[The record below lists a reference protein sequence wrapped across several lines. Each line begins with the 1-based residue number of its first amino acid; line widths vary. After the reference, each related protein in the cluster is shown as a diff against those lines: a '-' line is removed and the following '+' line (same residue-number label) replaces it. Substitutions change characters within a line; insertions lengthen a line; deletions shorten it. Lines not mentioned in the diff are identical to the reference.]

1 MSERK
6 PKDRT
11 AVLVGGAALVALLF
25 SRGTGLGFRGPGDG
39 RKTSGPMK
47 RRTVWIRAG
56 RIELDGR
63 PTDLST
69 VVEKAR
75 EAGEV
80 EVHATGDA
88 ITRVVREVL
97 TALHAANVTI
107 YAPPDLAYIVPAEVL
122 R

>member
-1 MSERK
+1 MAERK
-6 PKDRT
+6 DNGRT
-11 AVLVGGAALVALLF
+11 AAVVGGAALLALLF
-25 SRGTGLGFRGPGDG
+25 SRGSGLGFRGPGDG
-39 RKTSGPMK
+39 RKTGGPSK

-56 RIELDGR
+56 RIELDGVA
-63 PTDLST
+63 TDLPR
-69 VVEKAR
+69 VVERAR

-97 TALHAANVTI
+97 AALHAAKVTI
-107 YAPPDLAYIVPAEVL
+107 YAPPDLVYIVPAELL

>member
-1 MSERK
+1 MAERK
-6 PKDRT
+6 SKDRT
-11 AVLVGGAALVALLF
+11 AALVGGAALIALLF
-25 SRGTGLGFRGPGDG
+25 SRGKGLGFRSPGDG
-39 RKTSGPMK
+39 RKTSGPVK
-47 RRTVWIRAG
+47 RLTVWIRAD

-63 PTDLST
+63 PTDLSI

-97 TALHAANVTI
+97 TALHVANVII

>member
-1 MSERK
+1 MAEHK

-11 AVLVGGAALVALLF
+11 AILVGGAALIALLF
-25 SRGTGLGFRGPGDG
+25 SRGKGFGFRSPGDG
-39 RKTSGPMK
+39 RKTSGPLK

-63 PTDLST
+63 ATDFPT

-75 EAGEV
+75 EAGEI

-97 TALHAANVTI
+97 EALHAANVTI
-107 YAPPDLAYIVPAEVL
+107 FAPPDLAYIVPAEVL